1 MQIAARRP
9 PRSSERF
16 LEFIAAVVK
25 KSKEPVVMTAVLKEL
40 NTHTHTHPLPHLSFW
55 NDNLELER

>member
-9 PRSSERF
+9 LRSSGRF
-16 LEFIAAVVK
+16 LEFVAAVVK

-40 NTHTHTHPLPHLSFW
+40 NPPPPPLPHTFPFGTTI
-55 NDNLELER
+55 